1 MATRDAIRTAL
12 ALSALLAAAPAPAAD
27 DAAQR
32 KDLTAVI
39 VLSGEPCGE
48 VVSYEERGKNDFLAV
63 CRDGNRYRVSVNAEG
78 RVVVQRLG

>member
-1 MATRDAIRTAL
+1 METPNAIRIAL

-39 VLSGEPCGE
+39 ALSGEPCGE
-48 VVSYEERGKNDFLAV
+48 VLSYEEKGKNDFVAV

-78 RVVVQRLG
+78 RVVVQKQG

>member
-39 VLSGEPCGE
+39 ALSGEPCGE
-48 VVSYEERGKNDFLAV
+48 VVSYEERGENDFLAV

-78 RVVVQRLG
+78 RVVVQRQG

>member
-39 VLSGEPCGE
+39 ALSGEPCGE
-48 VVSYEERGKNDFLAV
+48 VVSYEERGENDFLAV

-78 RVVVQRLG
+78 RVVVERQG

>member
-12 ALSALLAAAPAPAAD
+12 ALSALFAAAPAHAAD

-39 VLSGEPCGE
+39 ALSGEPCGG
-48 VVSYEERGKNDFLAV
+48 VVSYEETGKNDFVAV

-78 RVVVQRLG
+78 RVVVQRQG